1 MRNVSIFAVL
11 TACGTAFAGL
21 SSPGFEQG
29 PVSASISFSPTDA
42 NGLGWFASNTD
53 GERIQGTTTR
63 PAAEGDYYA
72 SVLQNAGAYDGA
84 PLGVGDFGFTGFD
97 RIYTFFSV
105 APNTQ
110 YTISFMHAGDDRFG
124 YTADTSVVEVVDA
137 DTNLTI
143 TQEMF
148 ATPGLFDW
156 QMASFTFTTG
166 ATTNNAAIAF
176 TVMGSG
182 NTSGMFDAIS
192 IVPAPGAAVLM
203 GLGGL
208 FATRR
213 RR

>member
-1 MRNVSIFAVL
+1 
-11 TACGTAFAGL
+11 
-21 SSPGFEQG
+21 
-29 PVSASISFSPTDA
+29 
-42 NGLGWFASNTD
+42 
-53 GERIQGTTTR
+53 
-63 PAAEGDYYA
+63 
-72 SVLQNAGAYDGA
+72 
-84 PLGVGDFGFTGFD
+84 
-97 RIYTFFSV
+97 
-105 APNTQ
+105 
-110 YTISFMHAGDDRFG
+110 MHAGDDRFG